1 MERII
6 NCIRTVFCA
15 PLFLLGCA
23 VWRFH
28 RRCRPSIRFQVNII
42 TISSQS
48 CSCRESV
55 SRRSLGDTDGVH
67 HLPIAGSSALDVSV
81 YRVVLVHYVN
91 SVSLD

>member
-1 MERII
+1 
-6 NCIRTVFCA
+6 
-15 PLFLLGCA
+15 
-23 VWRFH
+23 
-28 RRCRPSIRFQVNII
+28 
-42 TISSQS
+42 
-48 CSCRESV
+48 V